1 MKNEEN
7 LETHINNLL
16 LHVQMAEESKE
27 NPCIMVVKIHAKM
40 IKHYFDC
47 IDNQIQSV
55 DPAG

>member
-1 MKNEEN
+1 MTNEEN

-27 NPCIMVVKIHAKM
+27 NLCRMVVGIHAKM

-47 IDNQIQSV
+47 IDNQIT
-55 DPAG
+55 AKE

>member
-1 MKNEEN
+1 MTNEEN

-27 NPCIMVVKIHAKM
+27 NPCIMVVGIHAKM

-55 DPAG
+55 EPG